1 MTESDSTAPE
11 GRQGIT
17 MDGRV
22 ATRKTPETAATEHP
36 AVLDVDVTGDR
47 ALASVE
53 KGDISLV
60 VEAPAGISAAELEA
74 SLAGVPESIEKTAER
89 FEAAEANESAAGG
102 GEA

>member
-1 MTESDSTAPE
+1 MTDLDPTAPE
-11 GRQGIT
+11 SRQGLT
-17 MDGRV
+17 MNSRV

-36 AVLDVDVTGDR
+36 AVLEVDVTGDR

-74 SLAGVPESIEKTAER
+74 SLAGVPESIEKTAEL
-89 FEAAEANESAAGG
+89 FGATETDDNAAGG
-102 GEA
+102 GGA